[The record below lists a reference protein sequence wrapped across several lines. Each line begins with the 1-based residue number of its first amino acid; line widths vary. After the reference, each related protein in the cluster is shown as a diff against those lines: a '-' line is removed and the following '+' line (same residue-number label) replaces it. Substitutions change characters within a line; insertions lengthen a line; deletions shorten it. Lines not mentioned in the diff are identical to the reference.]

1 MTRCRAASLLLAVT
15 LATAPAFAAA
25 QTQSGHAPGRTDAV
39 SQTVRG
45 VLAESGTNTP
55 VAGAIVTLRSE
66 SGDEAGRT
74 LTDGEGRYLLIVQR
88 PGRYTLVAERIGYER
103 SETSSF
109 EVAAGASVVR
119 NLVASTAAIVLPRIE
134 VVVAARCVGRAS
146 ESAETHALWEEARKA
161 LAAVELTTQ
170 LRAVTFR
177 TVRFARDLEP
187 HTRRV
192 ESQTVSPVT
201 VRSVPPFFSRPAA
214 ELMRDGFV
222 RVKGDSISYFGPDAQ
237 VLLSDAFHA
246 GHCFG
251 VRRRGGERAGLIGLT
266 FAPTPERRG
275 SYGVQGTLWLDDA
288 TGELSHLE
296 FNWTRLPFSARL
308 ADFGGRVD
316 FRRLESGAW
325 IVSEW
330 VLRMPRQRV
339 AVRHRGVGLEIALR
353 EEGGEVAAIEE
364 RGRSTT
370 LAQLAGTV
378 VGRVL
383 DRESDAPVGGA
394 LVFLDGTQH
403 ASPTAEDGTF
413 QITGVRPGLYELRA
427 YHPELDPEAEFMEHA
442 AVAVAADAERYLD
455 IRIAGIAERL
465 ARSCPEG
472 GDVSAVVGMVR
483 DRLTGVALA
492 DARVRLQVA
501 GSSPEVQL
509 RTDAR
514 GFYVAC
520 GVEPAGVRGLSAE
533 FAGFRSR
540 PQTPAD
546 AGSRLLRHDLEID
559 VTSTARVLGRVLD
572 AETGQPVSAALV
584 SLEGAPR
591 GVLTNARGEFTMRD
605 VPPGDQAITVQHI
618 AYGEQRALVQLRG
631 GTEAHATLRLSQR
644 AVALEGI
651 TVRAERSPIHADF
664 HRRMRQALGGTF
676 IGREELE
683 RYQNRTVADAIV
695 RLGGAFL
702 GGGGR
707 GLGGFVVLRRH
718 EGPSCQP
725 AVFIDGV
732 QIRANPME
740 LLFEMHPGSVEGIEV
755 YQGAATVPGE
765 FGGSSAQCGVI
776 AVWTRRG

>member
-1 MTRCRAASLLLAVT
+1 
-15 LATAPAFAAA
+15 
-25 QTQSGHAPGRTDAV
+25 
-39 SQTVRG
+39 VRG
-45 VLAESGTNTP
+45 VVTESGTNAP
-55 VAGAIVTLRSE
+55 VAGAIITLRSE
-66 SGDEAGRT
+66 RGEAAGST
-74 LTDGEGRYLLIVQR
+74 LTDREGRFLLVVRR
-88 PGRYTLVAERIGYER
+88 PGSYTLLAERIGYEP
-103 SETSSF
+103 SETPSF

-119 NLVASTAAIVLPRIE
+119 NLVASAAAIALPRIE
-134 VVVAARCVGRAS
+134 VIIATRCVGRAS
-146 ESAETHALWEEARKA
+146 ESAATHALWEEARKA

-192 ESQTVSPVT
+192 ESQKMFSAT
-201 VRSVPPFFSRPAA
+201 VRNVPPFFSRPAA

-222 RVKGDSISYFGPDAQ
+222 RVEGDSMSYFGPDAQ

-251 VRRRGGERAGLIGLT
+251 VRRRGAERAGLIGLT

-275 SYGVQGTLWLDDA
+275 GYGVQGTLWLDEVTA
-288 TGELSHLE
+288 ELSHLE
-296 FNWTRLPFSARL
+296 FHWTRLPFAASL
-308 ADFGGRVD
+308 DDFGGRVD
-316 FRRLESGAW
+316 FHRLESGAW

-330 VLRMPRQRV
+330 ILRMPRQRV
-339 AVRHRGVGLEIALR
+339 AVRHDGVRLEIALR
-353 EEGGEVAAIEE
+353 EEGGEAAAIEE

-394 LVFLDGTQH
+394 LVFLDGTGH
-403 ASPTAEDGTF
+403 GASTAEDGTF
-413 QITGVRPGLYELRA
+413 RITGVRPGLYELRA
-427 YHPELDPEAEFMEHA
+427 YHPELDPEAEFMERA

-501 GSSPEVQL
+501 GSSQEVQL

-540 PQTPAD
+540 PQTPAG
-546 AGSRLLRHDLEID
+546 AGSLLRHDLEID

-572 AETGQPVSAALV
+572 AETGQPVTAALV

-591 GVLTNARGEFTMRD
+591 GVLTNARGEFTLRD

-651 TVRAERSPIHADF
+651 TVRAERSHVHADF

-683 RYQNRTVADAIV
+683 RYQNRTVADAVV

-702 GGGGR
+702 GGGGS

-732 QIRANPME
+732 QIRAEPTE
-740 LLFEMHPGSVEGIEV
+740 LLFQMHPGSVEGIEV